1 MRYIELMLD
10 VLPVERF
17 EQERPMRLDIN
28 FLKESR
34 YGETLFVS
42 FEERESETLVEIR
55 NDAGAAICRGAFEW
69 R

>member
-1 MRYIELMLD
+1 MMLD
-10 VLPVERF
+10 VLPIERF
-17 EQERPMRLDIN
+17 EQDRPMRLDIN

-34 YGETLFVS
+34 YGETLSVS

-55 NDAGAAICRGAFEW
+55 NDAGTAICRGAFEW

>member
-42 FEERESETLVEIR
+42 FEEREPENLVEIR